1 MWQHLADLLADAA
14 PQSTA
19 LIAGD
24 EREQITYAELGQR
37 VSVRAAALTRQGLR
51 PGEVIGIQGRNSVDY
66 VVNLLAATSAGMV
79 AAPLDPALPDEERHR
94 RLDLVGARTVLADGQ
109 AAVGEVRDVAGPV
122 GLGGDDALVMLTSG
136 TTGTPKMVPWTH
148 TGLSAGVAAVVD
160 SYGLSAADATVAV
173 MPLFHGHGL
182 VAALL
187 ATLTAGGAVLLPSHG
202 RFTAHTF
209 ADDMRAA
216 GATWY
221 TAVPTIHRIVLQ
233 RGDVLPALR
242 FIRSCSAPLSPDLVT
257 ELEARFDTQVV
268 AAYGMTETTHQAS
281 SVRPGDALPVRLHTV
296 GTPAGLVAR
305 VVGSDGNECGPGES
319 GEIMFCGPTV
329 MRGYLGTQPADPF
342 RDGWLRTGDL
352 GVLDLDGNLVVT
364 GRIKNLINRG
374 GEKISPERVEQVLL
388 TFPGIV
394 QAAVVGVPD
403 DLYGEQVAAA
413 VVTRS
418 SAPVDMAA
426 LTEYCRSLLAPFEIP
441 QRITTVGE
449 LPLTAK
455 KDIDRAAVS
464 RGLATALSG
473 Q

>member
-1 MWQHLADLLADAA
+1 MLGRLIVLFADALER
-14 PQSTA
+14 S
-19 LIAGD
+19 LILVPDLD
-24 EREQITYAELGQR
+24 E
-37 VSVRAAALTRQGLR
+37 
-51 PGEVIGIQGRNSVDY
+51 
-66 VVNLLAATSAGMV
+66 
-79 AAPLDPALPDEERHR
+79 
-94 RLDLVGARTVLADGQ
+94 
-109 AAVGEVRDVAGPV
+109 
-122 GLGGDDALVMLTSG
+122 
-136 TTGTPKMVPWTH
+136 
-148 TGLSAGVAAVVD
+148 
-160 SYGLSAADATVAV
+160 ADATVAV

-281 SVRPGDALPVRLHTV
+281 SVRPGDALPVRLDTV

-374 GEKISPERVEQVLL
+374 GEKISPEHVEQVLL

-441 QRITTVGE
+441 QRIMTVGE

-473 Q
+473 H